1 MGSVKPERPAQTL
14 GAYRGWPQHFFSA
27 MQCPVCNQRKAKCY
41 WSDPQ
46 WQAWNPVTRGKDQWL
61 RNCCRVCEQ
70 VTGQYYNQNG
80 PTDGGTHEL
89 PIIEAQGPQGINA
102 RATTCQ
108 LPGSHQGQ
116 NAPSVP
122 AARDNTCP
130 ACLGEA
136 KLQEQIR
143 QLRAEMQGQDE
154 LREHIRQLRAETSVL
169 EARISNLESL
179 LEEWQQD
186 PADAWWRFPEERE
199 ETV

>member
-27 MQCPVCNQRKAKCY
+27 MQCPVCNQRRAKCY

-122 AARDNTCP
+122 AARDNPPP

-136 KLQEQIR
+136 PLQEQIR

-154 LREHIRQLRAETSVL
+154 QIRQLRAETSVL
-169 EARISNLESL
+169 QGRTKMLQSL
-179 LEEWQQD
+179 LEK
-186 PADAWWRFPEERE
+186 WWGPKRGEEHS
-199 ETV
+199 V